1 MIRAMEQALLDEE
14 AEDLALRTSYG
25 PKFNRMPSTTVNG
38 AYKQSIL
45 DYKSKIQQANITD
58 Q

>member
-25 PKFNRMPSTTVNG
+25 PKFSRMPSTTVNG

-45 DYKSKIQQANITD
+45 DYKNKIQQANISD